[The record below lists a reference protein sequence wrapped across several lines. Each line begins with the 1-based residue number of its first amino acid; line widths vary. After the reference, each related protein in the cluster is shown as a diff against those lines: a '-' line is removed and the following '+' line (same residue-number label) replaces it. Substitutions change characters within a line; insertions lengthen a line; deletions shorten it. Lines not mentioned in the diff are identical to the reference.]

1 MERLQ
6 VTESTDYEKIFRHRG
21 TSYHK
26 AMMDFPG
33 VRAKEFQNLFSK
45 FPLSPHERVIDCPA
59 LGGYLEKNLTVP
71 VRAYSLDFCPQ
82 SDGVL
87 SIGHLDTIQRVDR
100 VVCLASSH
108 HINNLGGFLEKLK
121 QPLKLGGFI
130 HLADVGDNS
139 SIRYF
144 LDDFVGKWTSTGHS
158 GIWRNLTEDN
168 LCNLVGGLKVVS
180 VEERDCP
187 WEFQNFDKMFNFC
200 RLLFGL
206 DLYPSDLQIVDALD
220 KYVGLSLDKDG
231 CTVHWKLTY
240 VDFCKYD

>member
-1 MERLQ
+1 MTGL
-6 VTESTDYEKIFRHRG
+6 TDYEKIFRHRG

-26 AMMDFPG
+26 AMVDFPN

-45 FPLSPHERVIDCPA
+45 LPLSPHERVIDCPA

-71 VRAYSLDFCPQ
+71 VRVYSLDFCPQ
-82 SDGVL
+82 SDRVFSTGC
-87 SIGHLDTIQRVDR
+87 LDALQGVDR
-100 VVCLASSH
+100 AVCLASSH
-108 HINNLGGFLEKLK
+108 HINDLGGFLEKLA
-121 QPLKLGGFI
+121 QPLKLRGFI
-130 HLADVGDNS
+130 HLADVGNNN

-144 LDDFVGKWTSTGHS
+144 LDNFVGKWTSTGHS

-168 LCNLVGGLKVVS
+168 LCSLVDGLKVVS

-187 WEFQNFDKMFNFC
+187 WEFQNFEQMFNFC

-206 DLYPSDLQIVDALD
+206 DLHPSDLQIADALE
-220 KYVGLSLDKDG
+220 KYVGLSSCGDT

>member
-1 MERLQ
+1 VERFQ

-26 AMMDFPG
+26 AMVDFPG
-33 VRAKEFQNLFSK
+33 VRAKEFQNLFLNH
-45 FPLSPHERVIDCPA
+45 PLSPYERIIDCPA

-71 VRAYSLDFCPQ
+71 VRVYSLDFCPQ
-82 SDGVL
+82 SNEVL
-87 SIGHLDTIQRVDR
+87 SIEHLDAIQKVDR

-108 HINNLGGFLEKLK
+108 HINSLGGFLEKLK

-130 HLADVGDNS
+130 HLADVGGNS

-144 LDDFVGKWTSTGHS
+144 LDDFVGEWTSTGHS
-158 GIWRNLTEDN
+158 GIWRNLTEEH
-168 LCNLVGGLKVVS
+168 LCSLVDGLRLVS

-187 WEFQNFDKMFNFC
+187 WEFQNIEQMLDFC

-206 DLYPSDLQIVDALD
+206 DLNPSNQQIMDALE
-220 KYVGLSLDKDG
+220 KYVGLSFHNET

-240 VDFCKYD
+240 IDFCKYD